1 LKENIAKKHY
11 DGVYIRRFARPL
23 SFALDRYSDDDIG
36 ALSGSIAYISRRD
49 AERHFQIIRRSLAR
63 VERCNRLLLE
73 IGCGTG
79 GYVRY
84 MSRRAGIPA
93 IGIDA
98 SSVAIATARKFVT
111 PTTQFLCRDARDCGL
126 PRSFAGAALAIDTLH
141 LTDDRSAVL
150 DEISRVLAPSAALV
164 MTVLYT
170 DQDIARA
177 VLCWSAVLETAGF
190 AVVAARNISEDWQ
203 RHMFAKHSWRWARR
217 TRLRNVLGSWVEPEL
232 KVSAAMLGLGSD
244 GCSVARGTFR
254 FEFVAIRR

>member
-1 LKENIAKKHY
+1 MNRFSFEREHRKKNY

-111 PTTQFLCRDARDCGL
+111 PTTEFLCRDARDCGL

-170 DQDIARA
+170 KTLPAPSFVGPQSWKRLDLRW
-177 VLCWSAVLETAGF
+177 LRRETYQKIGNGICSQSTPGDGRVEVAF
-190 AVVAARNISEDWQ
+190 A
-203 RHMFAKHSWRWARR
+203 MFSGH
-217 TRLRNVLGSWVEPEL
+217 G
-232 KVSAAMLGLGSD
+232 
-244 GCSVARGTFR
+244 
-254 FEFVAIRR
+254 